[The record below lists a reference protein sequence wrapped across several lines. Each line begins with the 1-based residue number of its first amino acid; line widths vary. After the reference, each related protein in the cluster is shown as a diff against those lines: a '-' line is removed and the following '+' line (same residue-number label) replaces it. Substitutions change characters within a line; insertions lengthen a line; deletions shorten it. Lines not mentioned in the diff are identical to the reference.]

1 MSATLKIDECD
12 MTPAHLTGADVLTMT
27 RAGIL
32 REGRGH
38 ELIEGV
44 LVQMAS
50 QYAPHVAMVSK
61 LLKFF
66 FRTLPDD
73 YEVTSGPSIFLSEFT
88 MLEPDVCIYP
98 AGMKSTDVRGPDILL
113 AIEVADTSLRYDLGK
128 KARLYAAHG
137 VRDYWVFDLE
147 NDVLH
152 QHSAPGAEG
161 YGRATQSAFGEAV
174 ALPFEAETVLHLS
187 Q

>member
-1 MSATLKIDECD
+1 MTAILKIDECD
-12 MTPAHLTGADVLTMT
+12 MTPARLTGEDVLAMT
-27 RAGIL
+27 KAGIL

-50 QYAPHVAMVSK
+50 QYAPHVAMLSK
-61 LLKFF
+61 LVRWFN
-66 FRTLPDD
+66 RNLPDE
-73 YEVTSGPSIFLSEFT
+73 YEVAIGPSIFLSEHT

-113 AIEVADTSLRYDLGK
+113 AIEVSDSSRRYDLGK
-128 KARLYAAHG
+128 KANLYAAHG

-147 NDVLH
+147 NETLH
-152 QHSAPGAEG
+152 RHSEPRGEG
-161 YGRATQSAFGEAV
+161 YKSIKDNAFSTPADI
-174 ALPFEAETVLHLS
+174 PFKSDTRIQV
-187 Q
+187 